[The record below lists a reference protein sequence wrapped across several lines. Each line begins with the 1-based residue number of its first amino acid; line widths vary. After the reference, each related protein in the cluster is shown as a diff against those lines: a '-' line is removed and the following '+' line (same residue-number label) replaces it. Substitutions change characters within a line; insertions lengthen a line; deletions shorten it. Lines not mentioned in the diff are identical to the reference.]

1 MMFKKRKFQSLEE
14 VHEALLA
21 PFEKSELKF
30 KDGKPYIPHYQA
42 RKRLIEIFGVY
53 GFSMEYPIQELY
65 AEPSSVPPIIWA
77 RTTCKLTLDFSEW
90 DGEKRIVCG
99 TDAKKLNRFSNKDRN
114 IENGVVGQICDLGD
128 DEKSAMARA
137 FVKACES
144 VGIGLYLCLNPNQQ
158 QTSNSQQTSN
168 TNPSSNS
175 NYNELWNIVNNYEK
189 ALKINI
195 DDRKEILKPKY
206 PNQRDFKK
214 INEKQLAFYISIIKH
229 SAEIAAMASN
239 SNNENLIL
247 NELSRCC
254 KQKFSNFK
262 TTIGFMNGAAV
273 KYTENYIKQSKDAI

>member
-1 MMFKKRKFQSLEE
+1 MFKKRKYQSLED
-14 VHEALLA
+14 VHDALLA
-21 PFEKSELKF
+21 PFEKNELKY

-42 RKRLIEIFGVY
+42 RKRLIEILGVY
-53 GFSMEYPIQELY
+53 GFSIEYPIQELY

-90 DGEKRIVCG
+90 GGEKRIVYG
-99 TDAKKLNRFSNKDRN
+99 TDAKKLNRFSNKEKN

-144 VGIGLYLCLNPNQQ
+144 IGIGLYLCLNPNH
-158 QTSNSQQTSN
+158 QQTSN
-168 TNPSSNS
+168 TTPPSNS

-195 DDRKEILKPKY
+195 DDRKEILISSYPK
-206 PNQRDFKK
+206 QRDFKK
-214 INEKQLAFYISIIKH
+214 LNEKQLEFYISIIKH
-229 SAEIAAMASN
+229 SAEIAVMATN
-239 SNNENLIL
+239 SNTEKLIL

-254 KQKFSNFK
+254 NQQFNNFK
-262 TTIGFMNGAAV
+262 TTIGFMNEAAV
-273 KYTENYIKQSKDAI
+273 EYTGSYLKQSKSAI

>member
-1 MMFKKRKFQSLEE
+1 MFKKRKYHSLDD
-14 VHEALLA
+14 VHDALLA
-21 PFEKSELKF
+21 PFEKNELKY

-53 GFSMEYPIQELY
+53 GFSIEYPIQELY
-65 AEPSSVPPIIWA
+65 AEPSSVPPIMWA

-90 DGEKRIVCG
+90 GGEKRIVSG
-99 TDAKKLNRFSNKDRN
+99 TDAKKLNRFSNKEKN

-144 VGIGLYLCLNPNQQ
+144 IGIGLYLCLNPNH
-158 QTSNSQQTSN
+158 QQTSN
-168 TNPSSNS
+168 TTPPSNS

-189 ALKINI
+189 ALKIDI
-195 DDRKEILKPKY
+195 DDRKEILISSY

-214 INEKQLAFYISIIKH
+214 LNEKQLEFYISIIKH
-229 SAEIAAMASN
+229 SAEIAVMATN
-239 SNNENLIL
+239 SNTEKLIL

-254 KQKFSNFK
+254 NQQFSNFK
-262 TTIGFMNGAAV
+262 TTIGFMNEAAV
-273 KYTENYIKQSKDAI
+273 EYTGSYLKQSKSAI